1 MKFVWKKVEI
11 DGIIYIIILWKLVV
25 LGVYSIIDSSEIYS
39 DLVDLMVYNVGIVRY
54 YYKLNEKL
62 KLFVKVLR

>member
-1 MKFVWKKVEI
+1 MEI